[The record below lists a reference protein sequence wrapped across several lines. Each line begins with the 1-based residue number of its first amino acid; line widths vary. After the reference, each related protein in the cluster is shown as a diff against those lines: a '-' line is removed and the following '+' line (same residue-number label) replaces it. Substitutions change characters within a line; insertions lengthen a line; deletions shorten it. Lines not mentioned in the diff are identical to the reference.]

1 MTASVVLAI
10 LVTSIATFSS
20 RFLGVI
26 TSEKIKENS
35 KIFRWFNCL
44 AYSTLAALIARIIIF
59 PSGFLSEVDYSKKVN
74 LVNNKIDQY
83 KKNRQEKI
91 NLVTKKKIDA
101 TQKFLK
107 ELNPILLD
115 YSKEN
120 GISIIARVNAR
131 IPSNNSDI
139 IIVSLQAAKLLDFYK
154 EKVTKVK
161 VEILEDESKKLMNV
175 SKSIINYSSNEIIDA
190 APTIDV
196 KIENID

>member
-1 MTASVVLAI
+1 MKYSIIVLLFI
-10 LVTSIATFSS
+10 
-20 RFLGVI
+20 FLI
-26 TSEKIKENS
+26 SCNFQNLNSEKIE
-35 KIFRWFNCL
+35 I
-44 AYSTLAALIARIIIF
+44 
-59 PSGFLSEVDYSKKVN
+59 
-74 LVNNKIDQY
+74 
-83 KKNRQEKI
+83 KNEKI
-91 NLVTKKKIDA
+91 EVVNDFPFYLVGDPYYIDNVKYVPKAYYKYSEIGQASFYGKQYHGKKSDNNEIINVTELLASHKTLPLPSVVKI
-101 TQKFLK
+101 TN
-107 ELNPILLD
+107 E
-115 YSKEN
+115 EN

-196 KIENID
+196 KIENIDKF

>member
-1 MTASVVLAI
+1 MKYSIII
-10 LVTSIATFSS
+10 LLFI
-20 RFLGVI
+20 FLI
-26 TSEKIKENS
+26 SCNYQNLNSEKTEIKNEKVETIND
-35 KIFRWFNCL
+35 
-44 AYSTLAALIARIIIF
+44 F
-59 PSGFLSEVDYSKKVN
+59 PFYLVGDPYYIDNVKYVPKVDYKYSETGQASFYGKKYHGKKSDNNEIINVTELLASHKTLPLPS
-74 LVNNKIDQY
+74 LVKIT
-83 KKNRQEKI
+83 NE
-91 NLVTKKKIDA
+91 
-101 TQKFLK
+101 
-107 ELNPILLD
+107 
-115 YSKEN
+115 EN

>member
-1 MTASVVLAI
+1 MKYSIIVLSFI
-10 LVTSIATFSS
+10 
-20 RFLGVI
+20 FLI
-26 TSEKIKENS
+26 SCNFQNLNSEKIE
-35 KIFRWFNCL
+35 I
-44 AYSTLAALIARIIIF
+44 
-59 PSGFLSEVDYSKKVN
+59 
-74 LVNNKIDQY
+74 
-83 KKNRQEKI
+83 KNEKI
-91 NLVTKKKIDA
+91 EVVNDFPFYLVGDPYYIDNVKYVPKADYKYSEIGQASFYGKQYHGKKSDNNEIINVTELLASHKTLPLPSVVKI
-101 TQKFLK
+101 TN
-107 ELNPILLD
+107 E
-115 YSKEN
+115 EN

>member
-1 MTASVVLAI
+1 MKYSIIVLLFI
-10 LVTSIATFSS
+10 
-20 RFLGVI
+20 FLI
-26 TSEKIKENS
+26 SCNFQNLNSEKIE
-35 KIFRWFNCL
+35 I
-44 AYSTLAALIARIIIF
+44 
-59 PSGFLSEVDYSKKVN
+59 
-74 LVNNKIDQY
+74 
-83 KKNRQEKI
+83 KNEKI
-91 NLVTKKKIDA
+91 EVVNDFPFYLVGDPYYIDNVKYVPKADYKYSEIGQASFYGKQYHGKKSDNNEIINVTELLASHKTLPLPSVVKI
-101 TQKFLK
+101 TN
-107 ELNPILLD
+107 E
-115 YSKEN
+115 EN

>member
-1 MTASVVLAI
+1 MKYSIIVLLFI
-10 LVTSIATFSS
+10 
-20 RFLGVI
+20 FLI
-26 TSEKIKENS
+26 SCNFQNLNSEKIE
-35 KIFRWFNCL
+35 I
-44 AYSTLAALIARIIIF
+44 
-59 PSGFLSEVDYSKKVN
+59 
-74 LVNNKIDQY
+74 
-83 KKNRQEKI
+83 KNEKI
-91 NLVTKKKIDA
+91 EVVNDFPFYLVGDPYYIDNVKYVPKADYKYSEIGQASFYGKQYHGKKSDNNEIINVTELLASHKTLPLPSVVKI
-101 TQKFLK
+101 TN
-107 ELNPILLD
+107 E
-115 YSKEN
+115 EN

-139 IIVSLQAAKLLDFYK
+139 IIVSLQAAKLLGFYK

>member
-1 MTASVVLAI
+1 MKYSIIVLLFI
-10 LVTSIATFSS
+10 
-20 RFLGVI
+20 FLI
-26 TSEKIKENS
+26 SCNFQNLNSEKIEIKNE
-35 KIFRWFNCL
+35 KIEVVND
-44 AYSTLAALIARIIIF
+44 F
-59 PSGFLSEVDYSKKVN
+59 PFYLVGDPYYIDSVKYVPKVDYKYSEIGQASFYGKQYHGKKSD
-74 LVNNKIDQY
+74 NNEIINVTELLASHKTLPLPSVVKIT
-83 KKNRQEKI
+83 NE
-91 NLVTKKKIDA
+91 
-101 TQKFLK
+101 
-107 ELNPILLD
+107 
-115 YSKEN
+115 EN

>member
-1 MTASVVLAI
+1 MKYSIIVLLFI
-10 LVTSIATFSS
+10 
-20 RFLGVI
+20 FLI
-26 TSEKIKENS
+26 SCNFQNLNSEKIEIKNE
-35 KIFRWFNCL
+35 KIEVVND
-44 AYSTLAALIARIIIF
+44 F
-59 PSGFLSEVDYSKKVN
+59 PFYLVGDPYYIDNVKYVPKVDYKYSEIGQASFYGKQYHGKKSD
-74 LVNNKIDQY
+74 NNEIINVTELLASHKTLPLPSVVKIT
-83 KKNRQEKI
+83 NE
-91 NLVTKKKIDA
+91 
-101 TQKFLK
+101 
-107 ELNPILLD
+107 
-115 YSKEN
+115 EN